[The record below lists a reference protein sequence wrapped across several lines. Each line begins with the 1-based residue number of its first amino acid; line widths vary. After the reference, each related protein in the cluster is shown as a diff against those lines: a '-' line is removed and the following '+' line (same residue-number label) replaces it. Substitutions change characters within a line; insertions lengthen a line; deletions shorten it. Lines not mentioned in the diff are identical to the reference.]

1 MQKPVCCDTVPQFGI
16 CLGAAVVSWES
27 HFTTFRIC
35 KMKALGSIKSAVI
48 FILKFHVAIVR
59 LVVVIIL
66 SRLFVPC
73 AFLSYAEKG
82 EAITLLMV
90 SCCPGKYLAKK
101 RFLFFFFFLI
111 LFIYL
116 FGCVGSSFLCEGSL
130 QLRQAGTT
138 PHRGARASHRRG
150 PSRYGAQAPDAQAQ
164 QLWLTGPAAPRHAG
178 SSQTGA
184 RTRVPCIGRQTPN
197 HCTTKEA
204 LLFYINKKLL
214 SKYSSIRHGVFSL
227 GKFNSDA
234 LIFSDILEYQNK

>member
-16 CLGAAVVSWES
+16 CLGAAVVYWES

-73 AFLSYAEKG
+73 AFLSYPEKG

-101 RFLFFFFFLI
+101 RFLFFFFF
-111 LFIYL
+111 
-116 FGCVGSSFLCEGSL
+116 
-130 QLRQAGTT
+130 
-138 PHRGARASHRRG
+138 
-150 PSRYGAQAPDAQAQ
+150 
-164 QLWLTGPAAPRHAG
+164 
-178 SSQTGA
+178 
-184 RTRVPCIGRQTPN
+184 
-197 HCTTKEA
+197 
-204 LLFYINKKLL
+204 
-214 SKYSSIRHGVFSL
+214 
-227 GKFNSDA
+227 
-234 LIFSDILEYQNK
+234 